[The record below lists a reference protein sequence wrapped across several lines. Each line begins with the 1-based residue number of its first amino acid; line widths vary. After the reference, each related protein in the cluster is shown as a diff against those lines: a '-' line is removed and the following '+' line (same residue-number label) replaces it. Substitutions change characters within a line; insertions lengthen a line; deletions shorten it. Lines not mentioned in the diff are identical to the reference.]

1 MPEVPPSE
9 EERFIMPDTVDPKER
24 SSLPEGV
31 TGEHVLR
38 KLPGSEEPG
47 EASEEPEEAMR
58 RILAGGDMDEP
69 PDTTGDTGVEGGVD
83 APNED
88 ADEPEDD
95 EGQAT

>member
-9 EERFIMPDTVDPKER
+9 EERFIMPDSVD
-24 SSLPEGV
+24 
-31 TGEHVLR
+31 
-38 KLPGSEEPG
+38 PG
-47 EASEEPEEAMR
+47 EASEAPEEAMR
-58 RILAGGDMDEP
+58 RILAAGDMDEP